1 MTQHRISRIVA
12 LTFFSFVLVMSLW
25 NISCSP
31 AEQAEATSK
40 QELSDIEQVVATQQ
54 IYNVVMRYIRGHDRA
69 DRELVRSVYWEDGYD
84 DHGIMWQGNAWEFS
98 KFFTRTSMS
107 NLGLG
112 SQEEPSSGSLTF
124 LANHTVEFDGRDV
137 AYSESYF
144 TTSGVK
150 IIDEETASQ
159 GWFAGRYIDRFERR
173 DGEWKIFHRI
183 CVQDWGRTQTFPRS
197 ELAERNV
204 FAGTFPTGNFYPE
217 DIVYQRSWLDNPG
230 SRPDAKPNDP
240 PTAPEM
246 FQERMPYDNPRYD
259 IVSR

>member
-1 MTQHRISRIVA
+1 MTQHRISRISA
-12 LTFFSFVLVMSLW
+12 LTFSSFVLVMSLW

-69 DRELVRSVYWEDGYD
+69 DREMVRSVYWEDGYD

-150 IIDEETASQ
+150 IIDEAVSYT
-159 GWFAGRYIDRFERR
+159 
-173 DGEWKIFHRI
+173 HL
-183 CVQDWGRTQTFPRS
+183 T
-197 ELAERNV
+197 L
-204 FAGTFPTGNFYPE
+204 PT
-217 DIVYQRSWLDNPG
+217 
-230 SRPDAKPNDP
+230 
-240 PTAPEM
+240 T
-246 FQERMPYDNPRYD
+246 PY
-259 IVSR
+259 V